1 MTSTH
6 SYIKQ
11 WQKALQIEVQ
21 HLKKWGSTKY
31 KIINGHYMFV
41 ENNRYHYYFEAIQSL
56 KIPNG
61 SIVKLL
67 WGKMVVEGRIIS
79 SEQNSVI
86 LTVEKF
92 IGDLIHDAFL
102 LYDPWELLVQL
113 MDRLEESK
121 KSKKK
126 RSRIKRLMNP
136 TNTFEPAPIRAK
148 SNVEEVFLRSK
159 YNPVTF
165 VWGPPGTGKTY
176 TLARVAANLFLKKK
190 NVLILSHSN
199 QAVDVLIGETS
210 TFLKK
215 KELFKEGL
223 LIRYGSPSIEFTAQY
238 VDLTTEQLI
247 MKENPTLITEKT
259 QLLLE
264 RKLLKED
271 INKSFSQR
279 DSEQLLRLE
288 KKLATLIEKIRQ
300 KELKV
305 IKKSGVIGTTLAKAA
320 TDPVIFENE
329 FDYIIVDEASM
340 AYIPQI
346 GFAATLGKKLIVCGD
361 FKQLAPIAQGRHELV
376 DKWLKND
383 IFHSTGV
390 IQPLEEG
397 KLHPHLFLLKEQR
410 RMHAEISAFTNK
422 NVYLSLV
429 EDYEKVNILR
439 QDITKKAPFPNK
451 ASVLLDTS
459 YTGAHCIKEP
469 YSHSRA
475 NPWQLL
481 LSFQLIHEAFMN
493 GHRSIGYTTPYRA
506 QALLMEE
513 LINDLYEEEKDK
525 ADIIAATVHRFQGS
539 ERDVMIFDT
548 VDSSPENYVG
558 RLLTGQGSERL
569 LNVAITRTKGK
580 FIHVSDTDFIK
591 KRTSQPKLIRKLLD
605 HQLQRNT
612 HIGHDKIG
620 TWIKHHHKNIKW
632 MHAKKTEQAFFDIK
646 QAKNIIM
653 AIPDIENLPTE
664 WINALNSRKKNTE
677 LTILSSGRNSQL
689 KHAQYTSHSLPFPF
703 ILIDNRYFW
712 LGVPFELTKNSLPPY
727 VAVRLDSTKFAFKWK
742 AYLPNN

>member
-31 KIINGHYMFV
+31 QIINGHYMFE
-41 ENNRYHYYFEAIQSL
+41 ENNRYHYYFETIQSL

-61 SIVKLL
+61 SIVKFQ
-67 WGKMVVEGRIIS
+67 WGKLEVEGRIIS

-86 LTVEKF
+86 ITVEKF
-92 IGDLIHDAFL
+92 IGDLIQDAFL
-102 LYDPWELLVQL
+102 SYDPWELLVQL
-113 MDRLEESK
+113 IDRLEESK
-121 KSKKK
+121 DSKKK

-136 TNTFEPAPIRAK
+136 TNSFVPSLVKAK

-159 YNPVTF
+159 FNPITF

-176 TLARVAANLFLKKK
+176 TLARVAANLLLKNKS
-190 NVLILSHSN
+190 VLILSHSN
-199 QAVDVLIGETS
+199 QAVDVLLGETS
-210 TFLKK
+210 SFLKK
-215 KELFKEGL
+215 KNMFREGL
-223 LIRYGSPSIEFTAQY
+223 LIRYGSPSSEFKVLY
-238 VDLTTEQLI
+238 EDLTTEQLI
-247 MKENPTLITEKT
+247 MKEDPTIIEEKT

-264 RKLLKED
+264 RRLLKED
-271 INKSFSQR
+271 INKSFSKR
-279 DSEQLLRLE
+279 DSEELIRIEKRLSSV
-288 KKLATLIEKIRQ
+288 IEKIRQ

-305 IKKSGVIGTTLAKAA
+305 IKKCGVIGTTLAKAA
-320 TDPVIFENE
+320 TDPVIFEYE
-329 FDYIIVDEASM
+329 FDYIIIDEASM

-346 GFAATLGKKLIVCGD
+346 GFAATLGKKLIICGD

-383 IFHSTGV
+383 IFNSTGV

-422 NVYLSLV
+422 NVYHSLV
-429 EDYEKVNILR
+429 EDYDKVSILR
-439 QDITKKAPFPNK
+439 QDITRKAPFPNK

-469 YSHSRA
+469 NSHSRA

-481 LSFQLIHEAFMN
+481 LSFQLIHEAYMN
-493 GHRSIGYTTPYRA
+493 GNRSIGYTTPYRA
-506 QALLMEE
+506 QAQLMEE
-513 LINDLYEEEKDK
+513 LINDLYSEEKDK

-548 VDSSPENYVG
+548 VDSAPENYVG

-580 FIHVSDTDFIK
+580 FIHVSDTDFMK
-591 KRTSQPKLIRKLLD
+591 KRTSQSKLIRKLLD

-612 HIGHDKIG
+612 HISHDKIG

-632 MHAKKTEQAFFDIK
+632 MHAKKTEQVFFDIEH
-646 QAKNIIM
+646 AKNIIM

-664 WINALNSRKKNTE
+664 WINALNSRAKNTE
-677 LTILSSGRNSQL
+677 LTILSPARNSLL
-689 KHAQYTSHSLPFPF
+689 KHAHYTSYSFPFPF

-712 LGVPFELTKNSLPPY
+712 LGVPFEVTKNSLPPY
-727 VAVRLDSTKFAFKWK
+727 VAVRLDSTKFAYKWK
-742 AYLPNN
+742 AYLPNS